1 MLNLAP
7 HRRIYNRFSSSS
19 DEDSCD
25 DEDSTYTN
33 ESQGTTSKESSP
45 EPPTFKSLF
54 PSMKEIYGT
63 QLTDPKKADIMT
75 YKK

>member
-1 MLNLAP
+1 MN
-7 HRRIYNRFSSSS
+7 ITQKKYFSS
-19 DEDSCD
+19 DVDSCD

-45 EPPTFKSLF
+45 EPITFKSLF
-54 PSMKEIYGT
+54 PTMKEIYGT
-63 QLTDPKKADIMT
+63 QLVTPKKTDIGT